1 MPWWRIVKAARWWLI
16 RKAIFHFYH
25 GIINVISD
33 DRFANYLLLS
43 HFNVT
48 LEQEEDKLCY
58 STSKE
63 LPVKFCWVYIFNKP
77 FYKCKEKWKKKW
89 EVVILSFIRAETVLI
104 LNSQTLVFARERRG
118 GLRSW
123 QVFFLKRDK
132 KEFQNFF
139 FNKKCESFKRFR
151 RKPWNKKLPEGPHF
165 ESRLAK
171 RTNFLLDL
179 KKSKFCT
186 SF

>member
-48 LEQEEDKLCY
+48 LEEEKDKLCY
-58 STSKE
+58 STLKKYQWSSVQLRSLTSLFTSAKQDGR
-63 LPVKFCWVYIFNKP
+63 KN
-77 FYKCKEKWKKKW
+77 EKWW
-89 EVVILSFIRAETVLI
+89 SSVSSEPRQFWFWILRLWS
-104 LNSQTLVFARERRG
+104 SQEKEEEGSNRD
-118 GLRSW
+118 RS
-123 QVFFLKRDK
+123 FFLKRDK

-139 FNKKCESFKRFR
+139 FSKKM
-151 RKPWNKKLPEGPHF
+151 RKFQMVSEEAVK
-165 ESRLAK
+165 
-171 RTNFLLDL
+171 
-179 KKSKFCT
+179 
-186 SF
+186 

>member
-48 LEQEEDKLCY
+48 LEQEKDKLCY
-58 STSKE
+58 STLKKYQWSSVQLRSLTSLFTSAKQDGRKNEKWWSSVSSEPRQFWFRILRLWSSQEKEEEGSDRDRSSFSKE
-63 LPVKFCWVYIFNKP
+63 TKKNFRISFSTKKF
-77 FYKCKEKWKKKW
+77 
-89 EVVILSFIRAETVLI
+89 
-104 LNSQTLVFARERRG
+104 
-118 GLRSW
+118 
-123 QVFFLKRDK
+123 
-132 KEFQNFF
+132 
-139 FNKKCESFKRFR
+139 ESFEWFR